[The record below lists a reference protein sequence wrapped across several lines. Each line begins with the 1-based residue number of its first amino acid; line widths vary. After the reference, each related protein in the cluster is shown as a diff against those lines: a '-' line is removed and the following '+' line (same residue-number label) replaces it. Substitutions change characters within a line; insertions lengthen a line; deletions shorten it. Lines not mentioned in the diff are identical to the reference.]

1 MKRYRIIYILS
12 KIDSAK
18 QFELVAEGLR
28 ADGLEIEFILL
39 NSRKSP
45 IEGFLKSKNFS
56 VVRLHLTGKLSLL
69 LSFVSLLGIFLIRR
83 PRIVHTHLMEA
94 NLAGLAAAW
103 LTCVPMRVYTR
114 HHSIIHHQLYPE
126 AVKWDRFCNWL
137 STHIVAPSETIANVL
152 KIRERVDGKKIFL
165 IHHGFD
171 LDSFRDVADTRIST
185 VREQYGIFEEKGPVI
200 GCVARYTEWKGVQF
214 IVKAFQEILQ
224 TYPHALLVLC
234 NAQGD
239 YRATIKELLAKLPS
253 HSFLEI
259 PFEEDMPA
267 LYKCFNIFVH
277 APTGPEDEAFG
288 QIYVEAMAAGVPTVF
303 TMSGVANEIAR
314 DRYNTMVVDYKD
326 AEGIARSIDFLL
338 SNLKDANG
346 LTFNAANTIDDN
358 FSMSRMRAKL
368 ISLYSNTPKGG
379 QD

>member
-1 MKRYRIIYILS
+1 
-12 KIDSAK
+12 
-18 QFELVAEGLR
+18 VAEGLR

-45 IEGFLKSKNFS
+45 IEGFLKSRNFS
-56 VVRLHLTGKLSLL
+56 VTRLHLTGKMSLL
-69 LSFVSLLGIFLIRR
+69 LNIVSLLGIFLIRR

-114 HHSIIHHQLYPE
+114 HHSIIHHQLFPE

-152 KIRERVDGKKIFL
+152 IIREKVDDKKIFL

-171 LDSFRDVADTRIST
+171 LDSFRDVAVTRIST
-185 VREQYGIFEEKGPVI
+185 VREKYGIFGEKGPVI

-224 TYPHALLVLC
+224 KYPHALLVLC

-239 YRATIKELLAKLPS
+239 YSAAIKELLAKLPS

-259 PFEEDMPA
+259 SFEEDMPA

-277 APTGPEDEAFG
+277 APTGSEDEAFG
-288 QIYVEAMAAGVPTVF
+288 QIYVEAMAAEIPSVF
-303 TMSGVANEIAR
+303 TLSGVANEIAR
-314 DRYNTMVVDYKD
+314 N
-326 AEGIARSIDFLL
+326 
-338 SNLKDANG
+338 N
-346 LTFNAANTIDDN
+346 FNAIVVGYNDPEAIAGAVDFYLDN
-358 FSMSRMRAKL
+358 PIKTAAMIKNARKTVEPKFSIVKMNSRL
-368 ISLYSNTPKGG
+368 ISLYKGTLLMS
-379 QD
+379 

>member
-1 MKRYRIIYILS
+1 MKRHRIIYILS

-28 ADGLEIEFILL
+28 SDGVEIEFILL
-39 NSRKSP
+39 NSKKSS
-45 IEGFLKSKNFS
+45 IEEFLQSSNFN
-56 VVRLHLTGKLSLL
+56 VMRLHLSGKLSLFFN
-69 LSFVSLLGIFLIRR
+69 FVSLLVIFLVRR

-94 NLAGLAAAW
+94 NLAGLTAAW
-103 LTCVPMRVYTR
+103 IAWVPMRVYTR
-114 HHSIIHHQLYPE
+114 HHSIIHHQVFPA
-126 AVKWDRFCNWL
+126 AVKWDKFCNWL
-137 STHIVAPSETIANVL
+137 ATHIVAPSETISNVL
-152 KIRERVDGKKIFL
+152 KMRERVDDKKIFL

-185 VREQYGIFEEKGPVI
+185 VREKYDILEEKRPVI

-214 IVKAFQEILQ
+214 IVKAFQKILQ
-224 TYPHALLVLC
+224 KYPNALLVLC

-239 YRATIKELLAKLPS
+239 YSAAIKELLAKLPS

-259 PFEEDMPA
+259 HFEEDMPA

-277 APTGPEDEAFG
+277 APTGPDDEAFG

-303 TMSGVANEIAR
+303 TMSGVAKEIAR
-314 DRYNTMVVDYKD
+314 DQYNTMVVDYKD
-326 AEGIARSIDFLL
+326 AEGIVRSIDFLL
-338 SNLKDANG
+338 SNLKDTNG

-368 ISLYSNTPKGG
+368 FSLYSNMPKGG
-379 QD
+379 QH